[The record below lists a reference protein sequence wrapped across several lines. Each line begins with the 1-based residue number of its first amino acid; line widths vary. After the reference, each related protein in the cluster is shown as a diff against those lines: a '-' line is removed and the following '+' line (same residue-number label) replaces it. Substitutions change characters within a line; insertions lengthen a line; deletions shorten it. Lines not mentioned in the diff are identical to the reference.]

1 MACRSQ
7 KRMWTG
13 CLVVLGV
20 LVFVA
25 CLPIILM
32 LAAEALFVLAAILE

>member
-1 MACRSQ
+1 MPCHAR
-7 KRMWTG
+7 KRINTG

-25 CLPIILM
+25 CLPVILM

>member
-1 MACRSQ
+1 MTCRPR
-7 KRMWTG
+7 KRIRTG
-13 CLVVLGV
+13 CFVVVGA

-25 CLPIILM
+25 CLPAILM